1 MWSDFLRFKWHLLY
15 SKLVYRPLE
24 YERSEEMLRILEEF
38 IQEVR
43 GKRFR
48 LSASKLLGKHRES
61 TSEEGYFCSELL
73 ATAFKRCGLMAQ
85 EVTASRYWPGHFST
99 EKKLELEGEARL
111 GEELLIDFEPENQL
125 A

>member
-24 YERSEEMLRILEEF
+24 HERSEEMLHTLEEF

-43 GKRFR
+43 GKKFK

-61 TSEEGYFCSELL
+61 ASEEGYFCSELL
-73 ATAFKRCGLMAQ
+73 ATAFKRCGLLAQDMA
-85 EVTASRYWPGHFST
+85 ASRYWPGHFST
-99 EKKLELEGEARL
+99 EKKIELVGEARL
-111 GEELLIDFEPENQL
+111 GEELLIDFEAENLL